1 MCRLVCLRPRDRR
14 HRGLVTGLLRLFGEV
29 RAMTT
34 AEGSVARIA
43 CFTEH
48 SCLVGDI
55 AVEIQGIPRRVLDLL
70 NEAKTSSIS
79 LIEPTLAR
87 PESLYV
93 PLGTFATG
101 CVLKAD
107 IVCVAVID
115 EPERPAGRRLASYVP
130 KTPVNV
136 VLTLRSLTL
145 VGTVHLSVRTDP
157 LDFILTWPE
166 PFVSPTSAG
175 LIADGMPLPE
185 GTPLEPMTIFANRNH
200 IVGALSSEPLPVSRQ
215 PSALAPLPLAGSRQT
230 LGIGR
235 ASRVPLSLAA

>member
-1 MCRLVCLRPRDRR
+1 
-14 HRGLVTGLLRLFGEV
+14 
-29 RAMTT
+29 MTT
-34 AEGSVARIA
+34 AVESVARIA

-55 AVEIQGIPRRVLDLL
+55 AVEIQGMPRRVLDLL
-70 NEAKTSSIS
+70 NEARTSSLS

-87 PESLYV
+87 PECLDL
-93 PLGTFATG
+93 PLGTFASG
-101 CVLKAD
+101 RVRKAD

-185 GTPLEPMTIFANRNH
+185 GTPPEPMTIFANRNH
-200 IVGALSSEPLPVSRQ
+200 IVGALSSEPPAVSRQ
-215 PSALAPLPLAGSRQT
+215 PLVLAPQPFAVSRRPS
-230 LGIGR
+230 GIGR
-235 ASRVPLSLAA
+235 ATRDSLSL